1 MKNDLFDLVLE
12 ANDGNLRATYLRT
25 LENLNLYAR
34 LNSVEHTLR
43 GVRAQLEQT
52 MDKLCGYVGLPEVYT
67 YNSSVE
73 ELGFSL
79 FKFDR

>member
-1 MKNDLFDLVLE
+1 MKSNLFDLVLE
-12 ANDGNLRATYLRT
+12 ANDGNLRVTFLRT

-43 GVRAQLEQT
+43 GVRSQLEQT